1 MGENENR
8 PIVAAYVDGEWRSFG
23 YLDELR
29 DISNG
34 PDGPGPDDPGP
45 PGEPAILTDPVII
58 TGRFIPEPRMSRKRF
73 IKLLMSRGISRN
85 DAVVV
90 AECTRENGWA
100 YVDAWWMILLY
111 NMK

>member
-1 MGENENR
+1 MGENDNR

-34 PDGPGPDDPGP
+34 PDGPWLDDPGP

-73 IKLLMSRGISRN
+73 IKLLMSKGCPRN
-85 DAVVV
+85 FSV
-90 AECTRENGWA
+90 ALAPYWLKQGVPYA
-100 YVDAWWMILLY
+100 DAWLY
-111 NMK
+111 MTIFCF